1 MYKGKKLKK
10 FESKKA
16 VSALKI
22 KSIVR
27 NMDKTATMRLELGEA
42 FVVPAHIMAANP
54 VVGQYYVLNSD
65 KSVTFQDAKQFKAMY
80 VELKKPKPADKP
92 TATEK

>member
-1 MYKGKKLKK
+1 MYTGKKIKK

-22 KSIVR
+22 KSIIR
-27 NMDKTATMRLELGEA
+27 NMDKTATMRLDLGEA
-42 FVVPAHIMAANP
+42 FVVPAHIMVANP

-65 KSVTFQDAKQFKAMY
+65 KSVAFQDAKQFKSMY
-80 VELKKPKPADKP
+80 VEVKKAKPADKP
-92 TATEK
+92 TATKK